1 MIPLALL
8 KDGDEGTVAE
18 IEGGRRACIKLQEI
32 GIVKGKKIRV
42 LRNSGSLLVSMNGTK
57 FVLGRGLAMKV
68 IVDDGKEV

>member
-18 IEGGRRACIKLQEI
+18 IEGGRRVCIKLQEI

-42 LRNSGSLLVSMNGTK
+42 LRNSGSLL
-57 FVLGRGLAMKV
+57 FQ
-68 IVDDGKEV
+68 

>member
-8 KDGDEGTVAE
+8 KDGDEGIVAE
-18 IEGGRRACIKLQEI
+18 IAGGRRACMRLQEI

-42 LRNSGSLLVSMNGTK
+42 LRNAGSLLVSTNGAR

-68 IVDDGKEV
+68 MVDDGKKV